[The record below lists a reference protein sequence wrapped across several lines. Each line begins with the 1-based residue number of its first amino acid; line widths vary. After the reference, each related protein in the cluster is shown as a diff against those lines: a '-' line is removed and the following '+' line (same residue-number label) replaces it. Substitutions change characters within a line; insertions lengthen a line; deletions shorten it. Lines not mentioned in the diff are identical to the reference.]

1 MENKS
6 SLTFTFEGDYEV
18 DALSIVT
25 AMQGLIK
32 ISKEIAK
39 QNYPGVEFRLAI
51 RGLAP
56 GSLSFDFVALANMAS
71 MANSL
76 FIPDNVEYAKNL
88 IDCIKTSFE
97 IKHFLKGSAPKSK
110 KSSGDSITIENK
122 DGSKMTIP
130 VTDGVYLI
138 NPTIDQSITGIF
150 AESSKSYG
158 VSGVTITHG
167 ESKVEIPVRDFPALS
182 EKIDV
187 IQINEVSALNEE
199 RKITVNRPGEILY
212 IRKPDL
218 LSNAKWEFKSD
229 KYITADVEDIAFL
242 ESVHSGKQS
251 IVAKMYIV
259 ADVRVS
265 MEIGPDGLPDENSC
279 KYTVV
284 KVHDIRVPGEGQMRL
299 TE

>member
-25 AMQGLIK
+25 AMQCLIK
-32 ISKEIAK
+32 ISNEIAT

-56 GSLSFDFVALANMAS
+56 GSLSFDFVALAS

-76 FIPDNVEYAKNL
+76 FTPDHIEYAKNL

-97 IKHFLKGSAPKSK
+97 IKHFLKGSLPKSK
-110 KSSGDSITIENK
+110 KTAGESIIIENK

-130 VTDGVYLI
+130 VSNSVYLI
-138 NPTIDQSITGIF
+138 NPAIDQSITGIF
-150 AESSKSYG
+150 AESTKSCG

-167 ESKVEIPVRDFPALS
+167 TSKVEIPARDFPALS

-187 IQINEVSALNEE
+187 SHIDENLVLPEDHEV
-199 RKITVNRPGEILY
+199 TVIRHNEILY
-212 IRKPDL
+212 IRRPDIL
-218 LSNAKWEFKSD
+218 GDTKWGFKSD
-229 KYITADVEDIAFL
+229 KNFSADVEDSEFL
-242 ESVHSGKQS
+242 ENVHSGKQS

-259 ADVRVS
+259 ADVRLV
-265 MEIGPDGLPDENSC
+265 MELGPDGLPDENTC

-284 KVHDIRVPGEGQMRL
+284 KVHDIHMPGDGQLMV

>member
-32 ISKEIAK
+32 ISNEIAV

-51 RGLAP
+51 RGVAP
-56 GSLSFDFVALANMAS
+56 GSLSFDFVALAGMAS
-71 MANSL
+71 SL
-76 FIPDNVEYAKNL
+76 FTPGNIEYAKNL
-88 IDCIKTSFE
+88 IDCIKTSFD
-97 IKHFLKGSAPKSK
+97 IKHFLKGTLPKSK
-110 KSSGDSITIENK
+110 KTVGEAIIIENK

-130 VTDGVYLI
+130 VSNSVYLI

-150 AESSKSYG
+150 AESAKSPG

-167 ESKVEIPVRDFPALS
+167 ESKVEIPAMDFPALS
-182 EKIDV
+182 EKID
-187 IQINEVSALNEE
+187 ICQITEESAPAENQ
-199 RKITVNRPGEILY
+199 KITVNRSNEILY

-218 LSNAKWEFKSD
+218 LLNTKWEFKSD
-229 KYITADVEDIAFL
+229 KYITADVEDVAFL
-242 ESVHSGKQS
+242 ESVHSGRQS

-259 ADVRVS
+259 ADVRVV
-265 MEIGPDGLPDENSC
+265 MEIGSDGLPDESSC

-284 KVHDIRVPGEGQMRL
+284 KVHDVCIPGDGQLSL

>member
-25 AMQGLIK
+25 TMQSLIK
-32 ISKEIAK
+32 ISNEIAV
-39 QNYPGVEFRLAI
+39 QNYPGIEFRLAI
-51 RGLAP
+51 RGLFP

-71 MANSL
+71 NL
-76 FIPDNVEYAKNL
+76 FTPGNIEYAKDL
-88 IDCIKTSFE
+88 IDCVKTSFD
-97 IKHFLKGSAPKSK
+97 IKHFLKGSLPKSK
-110 KSSGDSITIENK
+110 KTVGETIIIENK

-130 VTDGVYLI
+130 MSNSVYFI
-138 NPTIDQSITGIF
+138 NPAIDQSITGIF
-150 AESSKSYG
+150 AESAKSCG
-158 VSGVTITHG
+158 VSGVTLTHG
-167 ESKVEIPVRDFPALS
+167 ESKIEIPARDFPVLS
-182 EKIDV
+182 ERIDV
-187 IQINEVSALNEE
+187 IRINEKSAPTEG
-199 RKITVNRPGEILY
+199 RKITINRPNEILY

-218 LSNAKWEFKSD
+218 LLNTKWEFKSD
-229 KYITADVEDIAFL
+229 KYITADVEDVSFL

-259 ADVRVS
+259 ADVRVV
-265 MEIGPDGLPDENSC
+265 MEIGADGLPDENSC

-284 KVHDIRVPGEGQMRL
+284 KVHDICVHEDEQLSL